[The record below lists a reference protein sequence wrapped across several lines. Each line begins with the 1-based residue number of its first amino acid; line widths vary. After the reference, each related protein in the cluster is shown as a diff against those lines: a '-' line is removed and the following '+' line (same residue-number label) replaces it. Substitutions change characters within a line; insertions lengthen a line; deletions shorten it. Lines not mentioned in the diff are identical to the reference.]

1 MSSVPS
7 LASCETPRDS
17 RTKTRTPVEHVS
29 GSRCLSTS
37 ALRVFPPSV
46 FPPSVFI
53 VELPLARESRREKSL
68 RAWWHFLSSLNPTG
82 ASSARI
88 AGEGGIPG
96 RPALPA
102 ARVNTGRPRP
112 AARSGLN

>member
-46 FPPSVFI
+46 FI
-53 VELPLARESRREKSL
+53 VELPLARGSRQEKSL